1 MLKRQQREAE
11 ERRKQK
17 RKHKM
22 TVEVGLSSAYGTC
35 SIVAS
40 NVVVVV
46 VRIPS
51 PSLHFAAEREST
63 IVNVIS
69 ANI

>member
-11 ERRKQK
+11 ER